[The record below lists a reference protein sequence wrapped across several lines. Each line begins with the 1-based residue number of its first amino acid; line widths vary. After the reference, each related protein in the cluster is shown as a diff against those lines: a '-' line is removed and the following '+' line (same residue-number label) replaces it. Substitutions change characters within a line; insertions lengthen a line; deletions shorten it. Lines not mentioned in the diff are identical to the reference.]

1 MAITSGS
8 QLVGTTA
15 VAIDGVAASPC
26 VIYIRNNDST
36 KTLYLGNS
44 DVTTANGLPIDKL
57 STQNFALPAGG
68 QLHMISSEPD
78 HNISWLRIVQ

>member
-8 QLVGTTA
+8 QVVGTTA

-68 QLHMISSEPD
+68 QLHMVSSD
-78 HNISWLRIVQ
+78 TGHNISWLRIVQ

>member
-8 QLVGTTA
+8 QTIGTTA
-15 VAIDGVAASPC
+15 VAVDGIAASPC

-36 KTLYLGNS
+36 KTLYIGNS

-57 STQNFALPAGG
+57 STQNFALPAGA
-68 QLHMISSEPD
+68 QVHMISSD
-78 HNISWLRIVQ
+78 TGHSISWLRIVQ

>member
-8 QLVGTTA
+8 QVVGTTA

-26 VIYIRNNDST
+26 VIYIRNNDTT
-36 KTLYLGNS
+36 KTLYIGNS
-44 DVTTANGLPIDKL
+44 DITTANGLPIDKL
-57 STQNFALPAGG
+57 STQNFALPAGA
-68 QLHMISSEPD
+68 QLHMISSEPG